1 MAISIPLATCA
12 AYSFSRF
19 RMWGERAMLV
29 TILATQFVPAVVIVL
44 PFFLMFRSLGMLD
57 TRPALILV
65 DTAIVM
71 PFAVWMIKGFVDG
84 IPLETEE
91 AALVDGSTR
100 LQVLRRV
107 VLPMAAPGIITA
119 AIFAFI
125 ISWNEFLF
133 ALILTRRDAVTLPVG
148 LQLFN
153 GQEGH
158 AVAPAV
164 RRRAA
169 DHGADDRAGAA
180 GAEAL
185 RSGHDHGSGSLMAQV
200 VLKDVEKR
208 WASFVAV
215 ARQSLT
221 VTDGE
226 FLVLLGPS
234 GCGKTTT
241 MRMVAGLEEPSG
253 GEIWIGDR
261 CVNDVMPKDRDIAMV
276 FQNYGLYP
284 HLTVGENIAYP
295 LRVRGVRAPTARC
308 GWPRRRARW
317 SWATCCTAARGSCRA
332 GSGSA
337 WRWPAPSCAR
347 RRCS

>member
-1 MAISIPLATCA
+1 MKRRGAWRWVQDGLVILAAVLVLLPIVWIALAAFKTSVDVFQLKLFFTPTLENFSTIFQPPYLIHEKLLNSAIVSISVVIISIPLATCA
-12 AYSFSRF
+12 AYAFSRF
-19 RMWGERAMLV
+19 RMRGERIMLV

-153 GQEGH
+153 GQEGMQWH
-158 AVAPAV
+158 LLSAAGLLIMAPMIVLALLVQKHFVQGMTMGAV
-164 RRRAA
+164 R
-169 DHGADDRAGAA
+169 
-180 GAEAL
+180 
-185 RSGHDHGSGSLMAQV
+185 
-200 VLKDVEKR
+200 
-208 WASFVAV
+208 
-215 ARQSLT
+215 
-221 VTDGE
+221 
-226 FLVLLGPS
+226 
-234 GCGKTTT
+234 
-241 MRMVAGLEEPSG
+241 
-253 GEIWIGDR
+253 
-261 CVNDVMPKDRDIAMV
+261 
-276 FQNYGLYP
+276 
-284 HLTVGENIAYP
+284 
-295 LRVRGVRAPTARC
+295 
-308 GWPRRRARW
+308 
-317 SWATCCTAARGSCRA
+317 
-332 GSGSA
+332 
-337 WRWPAPSCAR
+337 
-347 RRCS
+347 